1 MRKKMQGPD
10 QRTLHFLYHALF
22 VDHKRKF
29 AAELFGSF
37 AAEDHALEKDLE
49 IIHHRADR
57 FVELQRRLDDVVAHL
72 HRALL
77 DGEIDAVVF
86 VECGRVFV
94 AHARL
99 AHVGLVGDDDRSSNS
114 VDRIGV
120 WLVVIADGSDHSS
133 DVLRLHAHVIENA
146 HRHQRARLRVVVAVD
161 DVADVVHVAS
171 NARNLDVVLGILQLL
186 EDLSSH
192 RRHMRHMRKAVLS
205 EAHSHERA
213 IRLLNINADRFIVFY
228 IFKFYF
234 QTTISFLFVVLLS

>member
-171 NARNLDVVLGILQLL
+171 NARDLNVVLGILQLL
-186 EDLSSH
+186 ENLSSH

-213 IRLLNINADRFIVFY
+213 IRFFNINADRLIVFY

-234 QTTISFLFVVLLS
+234 QTTFSLLFVVLLS

>member
-1 MRKKMQGPD
+1 M
-10 QRTLHFLYHALF
+10 
-22 VDHKRKF
+22 
-29 AAELFGSF
+29 
-37 AAEDHALEKDLE
+37 
-49 IIHHRADR
+49 
-57 FVELQRRLDDVVAHL
+57 
-72 HRALL
+72 
-77 DGEIDAVVF
+77 F

-99 AHVGLVGDDDRSSNS
+99 AHICLVGDDDRSSDS

-120 WLVVIADGSDHSS
+120 WLVVVADGGDHSS

-161 DVADVVHVAS
+161 DVADVVHIAS
-171 NARNLDVVLGILQLL
+171 NARDLNVVLGILQLL

-213 IRLLNINADRFIVFY
+213 IRFFNVDADRLIVFY
-228 IFKFYF
+228 IFKFNL
-234 QTTISFLFVVLLS
+234 QIIISFLQISYPS